1 MNIFLLV
8 SLKRLFPYLSE
19 QGHML
24 IHLTNIKLSV
34 MCKLKRTSC
43 VLVVRTLSVQYI
55 TGIFC
60 QMNVEKFLH
69 LHNLNRQ
76 LWIIYG
82 L

>member
-1 MNIFLLV
+1 MN
-8 SLKRLFPYLSE
+8 LFPVSVPKEIISLPE
-19 QGHML
+19 QGHTL

-34 MCKLKRTSC
+34 MYKLKRTSC
-43 VLVVRTLSVQYI
+43 VVCTLSVQYI

-69 LHNLNRQ
+69 LHNLDWQ